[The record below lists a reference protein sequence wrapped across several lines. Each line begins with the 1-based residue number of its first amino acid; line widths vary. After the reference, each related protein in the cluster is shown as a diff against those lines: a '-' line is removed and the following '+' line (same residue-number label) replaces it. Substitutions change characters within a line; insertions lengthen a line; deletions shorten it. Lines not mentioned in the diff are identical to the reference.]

1 MKSPLAFAMHVALA
15 PWRDVN
21 DAVACI
27 GGRVSI
33 VGGAQAGQGTTKP
46 TAKPPTQ
53 SPPGTT

>member
-1 MKSPLAFAMHVALA
+1 MKSPLAFAIHVALA

-21 DAVACI
+21 DEVASI

-33 VGGAQAGQGTTKP
+33 VGGAQGGQGATKP

-53 SPPGTT
+53 SLPGTT